1 MGILRLVATPI
12 GNLEDVTLRALSVL
26 RDASLIVAEDTR
38 TTRKLLFRHGIRPRR
53 LLSYNEHNMK
63 ARTPQVIAALREG
76 DVAVVSEAGMP
87 GISDPGY
94 ELVVAAVAAGF
105 AVSPV
110 PGASAVIAAL
120 AASGLPA
127 REFTFLGFLPRRAT
141 ERRRLFSSLAGEPRT
156 IVAFESPHRI
166 RQTLK
171 YMLAVWGDRRIAVC
185 RELTKLHEEVFR
197 GRLSE
202 AIERFAEPRGEF
214 TLVVEGASGRPAA
227 SEDEVRAEL
236 QRRKAAG
243 ERAKDAVAA
252 VAGASGLPRRRVY
265 ELWLAIDGAPA
276 KPSRR
281 RS

>member
-120 AASGLPA
+120 AASGLPT
-127 REFTFLGFLPRRAT
+127 REFTFLGFLPRRAGG
-141 ERRRLFSSLAGEPRT
+141 RRRLFSSLAGEPRT

-166 RQTLK
+166 GQTLED
-171 YMLAVWGDRRIAVC
+171 MLAVWGDRRIAVC

-197 GRLSE
+197 GRISE

-214 TLVVEGASGRPAA
+214 TLLLHTPPPPSGG
-227 SEDEVRAEL
+227 
-236 QRRKAAG
+236 RRKAA
-243 ERAKDAVAA
+243 RR
-252 VAGASGLPRRRVY
+252 PR
-265 ELWLAIDGAPA
+265 
-276 KPSRR
+276 
-281 RS
+281 